1 MDTNI
6 RKIANIM
13 NKKSIMY
20 KIISLGFPVYTG
32 DEEDEFLITTLLCSN
47 CNEIWQ
53 MSRSECMFCGYENP
67 HIYECKICNN
77 KYSITRASKR
87 CCGENLIKRCIN
99 PECIT
104 NTNKDIRDYFDD
116 KGGVFEMSKSGA
128 TLNEMRCKKC
138 GSKVNEYKSV
148 VVKLVLDIDNIETE
162 DRNTCYIQKNSEN
175 DFIILF
181 NKNKKQFETIEE
193 ILKEILSIKSL

>member
-1 MDTNI
+1 MNVN
-6 RKIANIM
+6 KITNIM

-32 DEEDEFLITTLLCSN
+32 DEEDEFVITTLLCSK

-67 HIYECKICNN
+67 HIYECSICNN
-77 KYSITRASKR
+77 KYSITRTSKK

-99 PECIT
+99 PDCIT
-104 NTNKDIRDYFDD
+104 NTDKEIREYFDEF
-116 KGGVFEMSKSGA
+116 GGVFEISKSGA

-138 GSKVNEYKSV
+138 GSKINEYKSV
-148 VVKLVLDIDNIETE
+148 VVKLVTNIKHIEKQ
-162 DRNTCYIQKNSEN
+162 NTNICYIQKNSED
-175 DFIILF
+175 DFIVLF
-181 NKNKKQFETIEE
+181 KNRQERFQTIED
-193 ILKEILSIKSL
+193 ILKQILSIKSL

>member
-1 MDTNI
+1 
-6 RKIANIM
+6 M

-32 DEEDEFLITTLLCSN
+32 DEDDEFVIATLLCSK

-53 MSRSECMFCGYENP
+53 MSRSECMFCGHENP
-67 HIYECKICNN
+67 HIYECRVCHN
-77 KYSITRASKR
+77 KYSITRASKK
-87 CCGENLIKRCIN
+87 CCGENLIKICIN

-104 NTNKDIRDYFDD
+104 NKDEDIKKYFDD
-116 KGGVFEMSKSGA
+116 CGGIFEMSKSGA

-138 GSKVNEYKSV
+138 GNKVNEYKSV
-148 VVKLVLDIDNIETE
+148 VVKLVPDIKEIESADNEI
-162 DRNTCYIQKNSEN
+162 CYIQKNSES

-181 NKNKKQFETIEE
+181 NNTKKEFESIED
-193 ILKEILSIKSL
+193 ILKEILDIKSL